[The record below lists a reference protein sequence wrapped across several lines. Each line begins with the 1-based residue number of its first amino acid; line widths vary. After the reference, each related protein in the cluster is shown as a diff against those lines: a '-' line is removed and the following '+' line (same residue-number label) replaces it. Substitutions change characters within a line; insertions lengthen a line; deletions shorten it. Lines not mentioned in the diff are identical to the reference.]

1 PPTAGASEPAVLR
14 TTTPRSRRWTRE
26 AIGVGIV
33 ALVLAVPLRGLLRAP
48 GPPMEEGFMLV
59 FPERVLKGDIP
70 NRDFL
75 HLYGPGSLWA
85 LAGAF
90 KVFGVSLLTERVF
103 ALFQQL
109 AIVAGVYLLA
119 RRWNRTLATVGA
131 VVSALIIIPFGSTAL
146 VCVGAAGIG

>member
-1 PPTAGASEPAVLR
+1 
-14 TTTPRSRRWTRE
+14 
-26 AIGVGIV
+26 
-33 ALVLAVPLRGLLRAP
+33 
-48 GPPMEEGFMLV
+48 MLV
-59 FPERVLKGDIP
+59 FPERVLRGDIP

-131 VVSALIIIPFGSTAL
+131 VVSSGSPTSRAAAKSFPAPAPIPAERDVRTHLPSDPINNRTAL
-146 VCVGAAGIG
+146 SLPLMSNVSSVIRVRAFGARQLTVTP